1 VGGINTHE
9 RRSLMDSTTL
19 LLSMLFGS
27 IGVGYVMYAKNMA
40 KWVPAGAGFGL
51 LVLPY
56 FISNVPVLV
65 IVCLLL
71 MALPFVVRE

>member
-1 VGGINTHE
+1 
-9 RRSLMDSTTL
+9 MDSTTL

-27 IGVGYVMYAKNMA
+27 IGVGYVMYAKNAA
-40 KWVPAGAGFGL
+40 KWVPAAAGVGL

-56 FISNVPVLV
+56 LISSVAALV

-71 MALPFVVRE
+71 MALPFVIRE